1 MVKFGLTSVWWAP
14 AVHTPQMLE
23 AAGTHGQYSRPDLQP
38 PVLSIPS
45 LRLSG
50 HDVQT
55 RGTSDYLS
63 QVLSFRGLLL
73 SLVVSTHHFPVPI
86 LQCMSLPFLPQ
97 NAKPFDEKKMLEGKI
112 EASQQKEAENLI
124 VRQKKKATKIST
136 NSIDIISSVG
146 EAENLIVRQN
156 KKEM

>member
-1 MVKFGLTSVWWAP
+1 
-14 AVHTPQMLE
+14 
-23 AAGTHGQYSRPDLQP
+23 
-38 PVLSIPS
+38 
-45 LRLSG
+45 
-50 HDVQT
+50 
-55 RGTSDYLS
+55 
-63 QVLSFRGLLL
+63 
-73 SLVVSTHHFPVPI
+73 
-86 LQCMSLPFLPQ
+86 MSLPFLPQ